1 MRFAVATAALI
12 GAATAQNATTLPPV
26 YVTDVVTAYTT
37 FCPEATEITH
47 AGQTYTVSSATTLT
61 ITNCPG
67 GCTITSLSTPVAPVT
82 VSSAIG
88 QPSASTTAVPV
99 VPVPSAASSAPY
111 YPSSNGTVPAPSS
124 SGAASSTGSSSS
136 STPSPYTGAASK
148 TYFSAG
154 AGFLA
159 LFGLVA
165 AL

>member
-88 QPSASTTAVPV
+88 QPSASTTAIPV
-99 VPVPSAASSAPY
+99 VPSSSAPY
-111 YPSSNGTVPAPSS
+111 YPSSNGTVVAPSS
-124 SGAASSTGSSSS
+124 SGAASPTGSSSS

-165 AL
+165 AF